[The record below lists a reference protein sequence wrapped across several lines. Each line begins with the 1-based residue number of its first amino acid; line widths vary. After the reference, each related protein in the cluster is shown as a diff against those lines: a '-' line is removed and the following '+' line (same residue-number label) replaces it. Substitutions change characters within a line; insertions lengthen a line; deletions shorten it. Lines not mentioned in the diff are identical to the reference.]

1 MTEMA
6 NFDVQHVEGGKPIK
20 MWTRGVPVD
29 DKAREQLRKAAQM
42 PFVFKHVAAMPDVH
56 VGIGATVGSVIPTK
70 GAVIPAAVGVDIG
83 CGMMAARTSL
93 VATYLPDNL
102 EGIRSAIERAVPHG
116 RSVNRGKRDVGSW
129 GDPPAEIV
137 SAWATL
143 VERFDR
149 ITAKYPRFKNT
160 NQLVHLGTLGTG
172 NHFIELCLD
181 TEQRVWVMLHSGSRG
196 VGNAIGTFFIE
207 LAKQDMRKWFVN
219 LADEDLAYFPEGTDH
234 FDDYVEAVE
243 WAQDFAALNRRMMMT
258 NVIRA
263 LRGQIAKPFDAELE
277 AVNCH
282 HNYVT
287 RENHF
292 GENVLV
298 TRKGA
303 VRAAKGTMGIIPGSM
318 GAKSFIVR
326 GLGNKES
333 FDSCSHGAGRI
344 MSRTQAKK
352 LVTLD
357 EHIADTAGVEC
368 RKDEG
373 VIDETPKAYKPI
385 EAVMAAQAD
394 LVEIV
399 HTLKQVVCVKG

>member
-1 MTEMA
+1 MTES
-6 NFDVQHVEGGKPIK
+6 NFDYQHVEGGVPIK

-93 VATYLPDNL
+93 MASDLPDNL
-102 EGIRSAIERAVPHG
+102 EAIRTAVERAVPHG
-116 RSVNRGKRDVGSW
+116 RDVGRGKRDVGSW
-129 GDPPAEIV
+129 GDPPATIV
-137 SAWATL
+137 EAWATL

-149 ITAKYPRFKNT
+149 ITEKYPRFKNT
-160 NQLVHLGTLGTG
+160 NNLIHLGTLGTG

-181 TEQRVWVMLHSGSRG
+181 TEQRVWIMLHSGSRG
-196 VGNAIGTFFIE
+196 VGNAIGSFFIE
-207 LAKQDMRKWFVN
+207 LAKQDMRKWFIN
-219 LADEDLAYFPEGTDH
+219 LPDEDLAYFPEGTDH

-263 LRGQIAKPFDAELE
+263 LRGQITKPFDAEME

-282 HNYVT
+282 HNYVR

-326 GLGNKES
+326 GLGNAES
-333 FDSCSHGAGRI
+333 FDSCSHGAGRV

-357 EHIADTAGVEC
+357 EHIRDTEGVEC
-368 RKDEG
+368 RKDES